1 MDARELFAPIG
12 PSYDR
17 VGALLSFGQDPL
29 WRRFL
34 VSRLPRDRGHVLD
47 VATGTGLV
55 AAGLV
60 RRGFRVTGVD
70 QSPEM
75 LAGARRRFGGSVEL
89 VEAAAE
95 SLPFPDGAF
104 KHLTF
109 TYLLRYV
116 SAPGATLA
124 ELARVVRPGGVVA
137 SLEFGVPHGVA
148 RPAWELYVRAGL
160 PLAGRVLRNGWLE
173 VGEFLGGS
181 IRSFWKAYPQERQL
195 ELWSAAGIEE
205 VRVLRL
211 SLGGGR
217 DVGPSP
223 VSAPSARPSWYALE
237 TGGWRD
243 YVTLLHPPYT
253 AWHLSYVVIGGC
265 LAPVVAWGRLGAA
278 VVAFGL
284 AVGIG
289 AHALDELSDRPLGT
303 SIPSSVLAG
312 LAALAIA
319 GACAI
324 GVAGAVTFEPWLLV
338 LVPVGLFLV
347 LAYNLE
353 LLGGRFHSD
362 LWFGLAWGGFPVICG
377 YAAVAGDLGV
387 AAFLGAAFGV
397 LLSLAQRVLSNDVRR
412 VRRSVVRVSGELE
425 LRDGSRE
432 ALDAERL
439 IAAEERGLR
448 LLAATVVVLA
458 SALVA
463 LRL

>member
-1 MDARELFAPIG
+1 GVSAGAAAR
-12 PSYDR
+12 
-17 VGALLSFGQDPL
+17 ALE
-29 WRRFL
+29 
-34 VSRLPRDRGHVLD
+34 RGGH
-47 VATGTGLV
+47 
-55 AAGLV
+55 
-60 RRGFRVTGVD
+60 RRG
-70 QSPEM
+70 
-75 LAGARRRFGGSVEL
+75 
-89 VEAAAE
+89 
-95 SLPFPDGAF
+95 
-104 KHLTF
+104 
-109 TYLLRYV
+109 
-116 SAPGATLA
+116 PGAPA
-124 ELARVVRPGGVVA
+124 EPG
-137 SLEFGVPHGVA
+137 
-148 RPAWELYVRAGL
+148 RRC
-160 PLAGRVLRNGWLE
+160 
-173 VGEFLGGS
+173 
-181 IRSFWKAYPQERQL
+181 
-195 ELWSAAGIEE
+195 
-205 VRVLRL
+205 
-211 SLGGGR
+211 R

-278 VVAFGL
+278 VVAFG
-284 AVGIG
+284 
-289 AHALDELSDRPLGT
+289 
-303 SIPSSVLAG
+303 
-312 LAALAIA
+312 LAIA

-412 VRRSVVRVSGELE
+412 VRRSVVRVRGELE